1 MIDIVGIN
9 KEVLLESLWNNS
21 KPIAFYRKY
30 KIKPPIFNLEKAMN
44 QVQEDGYAD
53 YILGR
58 LIKINLYEN
67 IVDPTFYNENI
78 SQKKF
83 HIIIKNLKN

>member
-1 MIDIVGIN
+1 MVDIVGID

-30 KIKPPIFNLEKAMN
+30 KIKPPVFDIEKAMN

-78 SQKKF
+78 GQEKF
-83 HIIIKNLKN
+83 HIIIKKLKN